1 MLEWLRGAASSL
13 VAKLLL
19 GLLVASFAAWGVGDM
34 LRSSGASTVAQVG
47 DREIGVAD
55 FQREFQIELSRYGN
69 LSAEQGR
76 NVGLDQA
83 VLRRMAAQAALD
95 QEAKAIGVDVSDD
108 NVNDYIRNTPAFQNA
123 AGAFDELAFDMTL
136 RNANIRRGEYY
147 EIVRRD
153 LARQTLVTAIEAGG
167 LYPRASASA
176 IWVDL
181 NETRDV
187 SLITLAESD
196 AETPPAP
203 SDQDLKAF
211 HQEEAERFTAPEYR
225 TITYIWLRA
234 EDYAKPEDV
243 DEDEIA
249 DAYDS
254 ALDRYQKPER
264 RNIERI
270 DFDTQEEAAAAA
282 ARVADGESFEKVAAD
297 RGRSPAD
304 IALGYIT
311 RDELFDDA
319 SRDAAFGDQTSGVVG
334 PVETDFGWM
343 LFNIAGLRPAE
354 ETTLEAARDEL
365 AQEVALGRAGA
376 ELPDVANT
384 VEDQRAGGATLLQIG
399 AEEGALAR
407 QVTLNRDGFAPDG
420 ERVADL
426 PDDPNLLERAFE
438 MEIGDEMD
446 LAELPNLEYFAVQVD
461 EVTPAALKPFDSVR
475 SDVEAAWIT
484 AQRRAAIAETAD
496 SLVAR
501 LEAGDTLAAVA
512 ASVEKE
518 PRKIEKLSLTSADED
533 LTPQVL
539 EQLFDGASGDIAAAE
554 LANGARRVIAVVD
567 KIHTAVA
574 ADGAEEIEL
583 VAARAGENIRND
595 ILALFQTAV
604 LEEHE
609 MQINPVGLNYA
620 TGAAHG
626 DAYGGM

>member
-34 LRSSGASTVAQVG
+34 LRSSGASTVAEVG

-55 FQREFQIELSRYGN
+55 FQREFQIELTRYGN
-69 LSAEQGR
+69 LSAEQAR

-95 QEAKAIGVDVSDD
+95 QEALAIGVDVSDD
-108 NVNDYIRNTPAFQNA
+108 NVNENIRQTPAFQNA
-123 AGAFDELAFDMTL
+123 AGAFDEIAFDMTL
-136 RNANIRRGEYY
+136 RNANLRRGEFY

-153 LARQTLVTAIEAGG
+153 LARQTLVSAVQAGG

-176 IWVDL
+176 IWVDM

-187 SLITLAESD
+187 SLITLSESD
-196 AETPPAP
+196 AEAPPPP
-203 SDQDLKAF
+203 SDQDLMAF
-211 HQEEAERFTAPEYR
+211 HEEEAERFTAPEYR
-225 TITYIWLRA
+225 TVTYIWLRA
-234 EDYAKPEDV
+234 EDYAKPDDV
-243 DEDEIA
+243 SEDEIA
-249 DAYDS
+249 DAYES
-254 ALDRYQKPER
+254 ALDRYQQPER

-270 DFDTQEEAAAAA
+270 DFDTQEEAEAAA
-282 ARVADGESFEKVAAD
+282 ARIADGESFEKVAAD
-297 RGRSPAD
+297 RGRSAAD

-311 RDELFDDA
+311 SDELFDEA
-319 SRDAAFGDQTSGVVG
+319 SRAAAFGLQTSGVVG

-354 ETTLEAARDEL
+354 ETSLEAARDEL
-365 AQEVALGRAGA
+365 AQELALDRARV

-407 QVTLNRDGFAPDG
+407 QVTLDRDGFAPNG
-420 ERVADL
+420 ERVSDL
-426 PDDPNLLERAFE
+426 PDDPNLLQRAFE

-475 SDVEAAWIT
+475 GAVEAAWTT
-484 AQRRAAIAETAD
+484 AQRRAAIAKQAE
-496 SLVAR
+496 SLKAR
-501 LEAGDTLAAVA
+501 LDSGDAMDAVA
-512 ASVEKE
+512 AAAEKE
-518 PRKIEKLSLTSADED
+518 PRQIERLSRTSADAD
-533 LTPQVL
+533 LTPQAL
-539 EQLFDGASGDIAAAE
+539 EEIFEAEAGDAIAVE
-554 LANGARRVIAVVD
+554 LANGARQAIAVVGA
-567 KIHTAVA
+567 IHTASP
-574 ADGAEEIEL
+574 DEGAEEIER

-595 ILALFQTAV
+595 ILALFQAAA
-604 LEEHE
+604 LDEHE
-609 MQINPVGLNYA
+609 LRINPVGLAYA
-620 TGAAHG
+620 TGATQAHG
-626 DAYGGM
+626 GM